1 MSETSIANVS
11 SDQSSSSEDVITTG
25 LVSPVSDYVPLQTQ
39 SGAEQEC
46 QPWQATTDQQQID
59 HERKVAGVSDPQSD
73 QPAASCECRFSNEE
87 GKDPNSWWGKV
98 FRDTDI
104 KLTLKSLSGTRWSA
118 RAESTKALWKYYAQ
132 LREALNDMSK
142 DMEEKCVTRSEAS
155 ALCDKLD
162 TLEMAFMAY
171 FWDTILQRFQ
181 ATSLQLQKHD
191 IDICTATQLLLS
203 LRDFVAA
210 QRNNFEVFEGAAL
223 NVTTAVSQE
232 YRHDLQRT
240 KKRKIMSDDSAEPGV
255 AFNGKDKFR
264 IETFNVVIDKLVS
277 CLNHRLNA
285 YTQLTELFD
294 VLFMPDNMSNR
305 ERSFS
310 KVARIKNELR
320 IRMRQNRLNS
330 LSLLAIE
337 SDLGPLFAFKG
348 FSIKR

>member
-11 SDQSSSSEDVITTG
+11 SDQSSSNEDVITTG

-59 HERKVAGVSDPQSD
+59 HERKVAGVSGPQSD
-73 QPAASCECRFSNEE
+73 QPGALCECRFSNEE
-87 GKDPNSWWGKV
+87 GKDPNSWCETVNDPALWPSTITDQAKSILVSRGETAFQNRSAKYPAAV
-98 FRDTDI
+98 RDRGI
-104 KLTLKSLSGTRWSA
+104 GGTRWSA
-118 RAESTKALWKYYAQ
+118 QAESTKALWKYYAQ

-162 TLEMAFMAY
+162 TLETAFMAY

-210 QRNNFEVFEGAAL
+210 QRDNFEVFEGAAL

-232 YRHDLQRT
+232 
-240 KKRKIMSDDSAEPGV
+240 
-255 AFNGKDKFR
+255 
-264 IETFNVVIDKLVS
+264 
-277 CLNHRLNA
+277 
-285 YTQLTELFD
+285 
-294 VLFMPDNMSNR
+294 
-305 ERSFS
+305 
-310 KVARIKNELR
+310 
-320 IRMRQNRLNS
+320 
-330 LSLLAIE
+330 
-337 SDLGPLFAFKG
+337 
-348 FSIKR
+348 